1 MILKGK
7 AVRYGDDVNTDVI
20 IPGRYLSLTE
30 PDELAK
36 HAMEDL
42 DSEFFKKYEKGDII
56 IAGKNFGC
64 GSSRE
69 QAAICLKYAGVGAII
84 AKSFAR
90 IFYRNA
96 INQGMSIIESSEAA
110 DAIDDGDKLE
120 IDLRNGM
127 IIDKTKNVRFKIMP
141 LPQFLQEIIDD
152 DGLICNLRKKLE
164 M

>member
-7 AVRYGDDVNTDVI
+7 AVRYGDYVNTDVI

-69 QAAICLKYAGVGAII
+69 QAAICLKYAGVGAVI

>member
-1 MILKGK
+1 LILKGK
-7 AVRYGDDVNTDVI
+7 AVRYGDDVNSDVI

>member
-7 AVRYGDDVNTDVI
+7 AVRYGDDVNSDVI

-42 DSEFFKKYEKGDII
+42 DPEFFKKYEKGDII

>member
-7 AVRYGDDVNTDVI
+7 AVSYGDYVNTDVI

-152 DGLICNLRKKLE
+152 GGLICNLRKKLE

>member
-7 AVRYGDDVNTDVI
+7 AVKYGDDVNTDVI

-30 PDELAK
+30 PEELAK

-42 DSEFFKKYEKGDII
+42 DLEFFKKYEKGDII

-69 QAAICLKYAGVGAII
+69 QAAICLKYAGVGAVI

-96 INQGMSIIESSEAA
+96 INQGISIIESSEAV

-127 IIDKTKNVRFKIMP
+127 IIDMTKNVRFKIMP

-152 DGLICNLRKKLE
+152 GGLICNLRKKLE

>member
-7 AVRYGDDVNTDVI
+7 AVKYGDDVNTDVI

-30 PDELAK
+30 PEELAK

-42 DSEFFKKYEKGDII
+42 DLEFFKKYEKGDII

-96 INQGMSIIESSEAA
+96 INQGISIIESSEAV

-127 IIDKTKNVRFKIMP
+127 IIDMTKNVRFKIMP

-152 DGLICNLRKKLE
+152 GGLICNLRKKLE
-164 M
+164 I

>member
-96 INQGMSIIESSEAA
+96 INQGMSILESSEAA

-152 DGLICNLRKKLE
+152 GGLICNLRKKLE
-164 M
+164 I